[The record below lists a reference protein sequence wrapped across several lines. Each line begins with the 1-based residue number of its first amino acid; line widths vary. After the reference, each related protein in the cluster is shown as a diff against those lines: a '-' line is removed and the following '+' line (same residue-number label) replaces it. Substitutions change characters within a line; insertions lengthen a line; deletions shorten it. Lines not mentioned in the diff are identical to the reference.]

1 MGEFQERYPY
11 YFQDEKVRYPI
22 EDKLLFIYK
31 DLFEINE
38 TPKPKP
44 KCHPLIPSNMLADF
58 LQIENFFSTF
68 QEELVAFGHLP
79 SEIKKSIFYLSMVN

>member
-11 YFQDEKVRYPI
+11 YFQEDKVRYPI
-22 EDKLLFIYK
+22 EDKFLFIYK
-31 DLFEINE
+31 DLFEIAE
-38 TPKPKP
+38 APRPKPIP
-44 KCHPLIPSNMLADF
+44 HPLIPSTILADF

-68 QEELVAFGHLP
+68 KEELVAFGHLP